1 MSNTEP
7 QYTVNIYHTTTGE
20 LVKQMG
26 PMGQR
31 KADKV
36 YAGAWINLNHGE
48 YHIDIEPVEG
58 DK

>member
-1 MSNTEP
+1 MSETEP

-26 PMGQR
+26 PMSER

-36 YAGAWINLNHGE
+36 YAGASINLNHDE
-48 YHIDIEPVEG
+48 YHIEIKPVEG